1 MTELNIA
8 RDQILEVIDKL
19 IAKKLTIATAE
30 SCTGGWL
37 AQVLTSEPGSS
48 SWFQSGFVTYSNE
61 SKQSL
66 LNVPSEFFGCD
77 GAGAVSEEVVTAMAE
92 GVIAICK
99 TNLAI
104 TISGIAGPEGGTRE
118 KPVGTVWIAW
128 CWEQEIR
135 AKRFLFAGDR
145 AQVRRAAVEAAL
157 LGILELVS

>member
-1 MTELNIA
+1 MPTRA
-8 RDQILEVIDKL
+8 EVFDVANAVL
-19 IAKKLTIATAE
+19 DGTDAVMLSAETAV
-30 SCTGGWL
+30 G
-37 AQVLTSEPGSS
+37 
-48 SWFQSGFVTYSNE
+48 
-61 SKQSL
+61 
-66 LNVPSEFFGCD
+66 EFP
-77 GAGAVSEEVVTAMAE
+77 VEVVTAMAK
-92 GVIAICK
+92 GVMAICK

>member
-1 MTELNIA
+1 MTELNTV

-48 SWFQSGFVTYSNE
+48 SWFQSGFVPYSNE

-77 GAGAVSEEVVTAMAE
+77 GAGAVSEEVVTAMAK

-104 TISGIAGPEGGTRE
+104 AISGIAGPEGGTRE

-157 LGILELVS
+157 LGIIELVS